1 VIYATVNDVREALA
15 PEGDFNQHRHRRLPL
30 RCQLT
35 DSLVEASAEVDAKVK
50 GAPFTTVPP
59 IVQSITR
66 DVAAYKA
73 TLTHRKG
80 LELPPTHPVALRFAW
95 AENMLT
101 PRHSGQARSLPGHGG
116 TAGDVAVANGYEGD
130 LFTLEGEGI
139 GADTRVLPRW
149 NDGGLVMGDFD
160 RKMAELAERVGD
172 GRIVGRVSFSPEKIA
187 VPMHE
192 AGWATGPL
200 RATPGAPILNYTTP
214 GTGAGLPRGPPARR
228 TASATST
235 TSRGRS

>member
-1 VIYATVNDVREALA
+1 VIYASVNDVREALA
-15 PEGDFNQHRHRRLPL
+15 PEGDFNNTATAASLSDA
-30 RCQLT
+30 QLT
-35 DSLVEASAEVDAKVK
+35 DSLVEASSEVDAKVK
-50 GAPFTTVPP
+50 GAPFTTPTLPP

-101 PRHSGQARSLPGHGG
+101 LATQGKLDLSQDTEG

-139 GADTRVLPRW
+139 GVDTRVLPPW
-149 NDGGLVMGDFD
+149 NGGW
-160 RKMAELAERVGD
+160 
-172 GRIVGRVSFSPEKIA
+172 
-187 VPMHE
+187 
-192 AGWATGPL
+192 GWP
-200 RATPGAPILNYTTP
+200 
-214 GTGAGLPRGPPARR
+214 
-228 TASATST
+228 
-235 TSRGRS
+235 